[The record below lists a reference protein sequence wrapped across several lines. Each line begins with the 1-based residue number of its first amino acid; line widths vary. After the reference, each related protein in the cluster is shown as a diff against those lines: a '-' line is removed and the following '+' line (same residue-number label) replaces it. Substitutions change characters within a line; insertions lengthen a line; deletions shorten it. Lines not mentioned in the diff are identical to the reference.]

1 MSVESKIKQLLEQVN
16 AKASLEEAD
25 AMSPSSPKDS
35 SIKAAVSG
43 DASMPKQGG
52 SQDAQ
57 AEEERDEKEEN
68 QGAIAAKSIK
78 QNTLTAKGPGAT
90 PNFQTVGDAT
100 SAVNQPNSAG
110 NTPVGEEFELDEGT
124 MDNQS
129 LSSLWHQ
136 HANHSYHADQGH
148 GIGGGSMKN
157 ASNAATAIEKHVR
170 KKHGNTVANDMV
182 DHSRLHVTHAEY
194 AGPGESEEIEKDAA
208 KLRTKHKIKGDI
220 IGEESGIIDLS
231 PIFGDD
237 LSEDFK
243 AKATSIF
250 EAAVIARVNSE
261 MDKVATS
268 LEEKYAADVAEYKD
282 GIVEKIDS
290 YLNYVV
296 ENWMKENELALENGL
311 RTEIAEDFMTGL
323 KVLFKEHYVEVPEEK
338 YDVIGELQA
347 KAEELADKLDEA
359 IGHSVELNK
368 EVTSLKRAAIIEEL
382 SKDLA
387 DTEAAKLG
395 KLLEGVDFENE
406 DLYREKVSV
415 IRDNY
420 FPKNVVTEGKVSV
433 QSQQTLTEDNDVP
446 TEISEGT
453 SVVNVYAQ
461 ALSRSIKRA

>member
-43 DASMPKQGG
+43 DASMPRQGS
-52 SQDAQ
+52 SQDA
-57 AEEERDEKEEN
+57 APEEDRDEHDEN
-68 QGAIAAKSIK
+68 QGSIAANNIK
-78 QNTLTAKGPGAT
+78 KNNLVGKGPGAT
-90 PNFQTVGDAT
+90 PNFQTVGDAA
-100 SAVNQPNSAG
+100 SVVNQPNSAG
-110 NTPVGEEFELDEGT
+110 NTAVEEVEEDGET
-124 MDNQS
+124 
-129 LSSLWHQ
+129 
-136 HANHSYHADQGH
+136 
-148 GIGGGSMKN
+148 I
-157 ASNAATAIEKHVR
+157 
-170 KKHGNTVANDMV
+170 
-182 DHSRLHVTHAEY
+182 AE
-194 AGPGESEEIEKDAA
+194 EE
-208 KLRTKHKIKGDI
+208 TN
-220 IGEESGIIDLS
+220 GIIDLS

-261 MDKVATS
+261 MDKVAAS

-311 RTEIAEDFMTGL
+311 RTEIAEDFMSGL
-323 KVLFKEHYVEVPEEK
+323 KVLFKEHYIEVPEEK
-338 YDVIGELQA
+338 YDVIGELQET
-347 KAEELADKLDEA
+347 AEELTTKLDEA
-359 IGHSVELNK
+359 ISHSVELNK
-368 EVTSLKRAAIIEEL
+368 EVISLKRAAIIEEL

-387 DTEAAKLG
+387 NTEAAKLG

-415 IRDNY
+415 IKENY
-420 FPKNVVTEGKVSV
+420 FPKNIVTEGKVSV
-433 QSQQTLTEDNDVP
+433 QSQQTLTEDNDIP
-446 TEISEGT
+446 TELSEGT
-453 SVVNVYAQ
+453 STVSVYAQ
-461 ALSRSIKRA
+461 ALSRSFKRA

>member
-35 SIKAAVSG
+35 SIKAANNG
-43 DASMPKQGG
+43 DASMPRQGN
-52 SQDAQ
+52 SQDADH
-57 AEEERDEKEEN
+57 EDRDETEEN
-68 QGAIAAKSIK
+68 QGAVAAKDIK
-78 QNTLTAKGPGAT
+78 QNTLVGKGPGAT
-90 PNFQTVGDAT
+90 PNFTTVGDAA
-100 SAVNQPNSAG
+100 SVVGQPTSAG
-110 NTPVGEEFELDEGT
+110 NTPVGEETEEEGEAIT
-124 MDNQS
+124 D
-129 LSSLWHQ
+129 
-136 HANHSYHADQGH
+136 AP
-148 GIGGGSMKN
+148 
-157 ASNAATAIEKHVR
+157 AA
-170 KKHGNTVANDMV
+170 
-182 DHSRLHVTHAEY
+182 
-194 AGPGESEEIEKDAA
+194 
-208 KLRTKHKIKGDI
+208 
-220 IGEESGIIDLS
+220 IDLS

-243 AKATSIF
+243 SKATSIF

-261 MDKVATS
+261 MDKVAAS

-311 RTEIAEDFMTGL
+311 RTEIAEDFMSGL
-323 KVLFKEHYVEVPEEK
+323 KVLFKEHYIEVPEEK

-347 KAEELADKLDEA
+347 KAEELTEQLNEA
-359 IGHSVELNK
+359 IGVSVELNK
-368 EVTSLKRAAIIEEL
+368 EVTSLKRNAIIEEM

-415 IRDNY
+415 IKENY
-420 FPKNVVTEGKVSV
+420 FPKNVITEGKVSV
-433 QSQQTLTEDNDVP
+433 PSQQVLTEDVDTP
-446 TEISEGT
+446 TEISEGSST
-453 SVVNVYAQ
+453 VSIYAK